1 MIWMRERE
9 RERDAEQGDASN
21 YANTE
26 TEKNAFDVF
35 TAASQTC
42 WPLTTK
48 MQILHSAF
56 EWPYTTKPLL
66 QKQSAVSTN

>member
-1 MIWMRERE
+1 MYNLNSSFLELQRANDLNERERE
-9 RERDAEQGDASN
+9 ERDAEQGDASN

-42 WPLTTK
+42 
-48 MQILHSAF
+48 
-56 EWPYTTKPLL
+56 
-66 QKQSAVSTN
+66 